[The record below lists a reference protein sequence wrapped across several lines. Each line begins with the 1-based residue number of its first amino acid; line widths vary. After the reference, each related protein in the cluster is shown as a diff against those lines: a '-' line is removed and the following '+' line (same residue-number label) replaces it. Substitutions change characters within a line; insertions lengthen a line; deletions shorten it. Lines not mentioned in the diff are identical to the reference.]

1 MHMSD
6 NQEINLSIA
15 DIAML
20 KEIVEVASQRGAFK
34 ADELTQVGAVYD
46 RVTQWL
52 TAVTE
57 QNEPNEESDQG
68 DSNA

>member
-1 MHMSD
+1 MLMSD

-15 DIAML
+15 DVAML
-20 KEIVEVASQRGAFK
+20 KQIVEVASQRGAFK

-46 RVTQWL
+46 RVSQWL
-52 TAVTE
+52 AAVTAE
-57 QNEPNEESDQG
+57 AEPNEESDQG

>member
-1 MHMSD
+1 MSE

-15 DIAML
+15 DIALL
-20 KEIVEVASQRGAFK
+20 KQIVEVASSRGAFK
-34 ADELTQVGAVYD
+34 ADELSQVGAVYD

-52 TAVTE
+52 AAVTTE
-57 QNEPNEESDQG
+57 AETDEESDQG

>member
-1 MHMSD
+1 MSD
-6 NQEINLSIA
+6 NQEINLNVA
-15 DIAML
+15 DVALL
-20 KEIVEVASQRGAFK
+20 KQIVEVASQRGAFK

-52 TAVTE
+52 AAVTAE
-57 QNEPNEESDQG
+57 AEPSEESDKG